1 MATGFT
7 VTRCDDNMPLSPDLA
22 FGTIPEL
29 GRRLRERQY
38 SAVELAEF
46 FLKRAE
52 TLGREFNAIVTVTR
66 ELALKQAAQAD
77 QEIAAGRD
85 RGPLHGI
92 PYGAKDLLATA
103 GIPTS
108 WGAAPL
114 KDQVFDQDATVICK
128 LRDAGA
134 VLIAKLAMVEI
145 AGGFGYRQ
153 ANASFTGP
161 GLNPWDKKAWS
172 GGSSSGPGSAV
183 SAGVVPFAIGSETWG
198 SIMTPAAY
206 CGLSGLR
213 PTYGRVSRHG
223 AMALSWTMDKLGPM
237 CRTAE
242 DCGLVLNAIAGP
254 DPADA
259 TSALYPY
266 QYPPQVSSA
275 PPFKLATIKEPVQ
288 WQPEVKANFEAS
300 LKVLEKFA
308 TIEEVELPDLPY
320 SEVAGTFISCEM
332 SAAFEGLISS
342 GDVWELT
349 APEDRP
355 GGHATQFIPAR
366 DYINAFRIRPKIQRA
381 LDEILAR
388 YDALVTPTLPAV
400 AVPIQS
406 NFRDYF
412 APFRGSEIG
421 GAGNAAGI
429 PALSIPNGFGERGLP
444 TGLQF
449 VGRAFEENR
458 LLAVAQKY
466 QSVTDWHTKTPKV
479 D

>member
-1 MATGFT
+1 MPIAAEFAFAT
-7 VTRCDDNMPLSPDLA
+7 VS
-22 FGTIPEL
+22 EL
-29 GRRLRERQY
+29 GRRWREQQFT
-38 SAVELAEF
+38 AVELAEF
-46 FLKRAE
+46 FLRRAE
-52 TLGREFNAIVTVTR
+52 TVGREFNAIVTVTR
-66 ELALKQAAQAD
+66 ELALQQAAQAD
-77 QEIAAGRD
+77 RELTAGRD

-108 WGAAPL
+108 WGAAPY
-114 KDQVFDQDATVICK
+114 KDQVFKSDATVIEK

-161 GLNPWDKKAWS
+161 GLNPWNKQAWS

-183 SAGVVPFAIGSETWG
+183 AAGVVPFAIGSETWG

-242 DCGLVLNAIAGP
+242 DCGLVLNAIAGR
-254 DPADA
+254 DPADP
-259 TSALYPY
+259 TSATEPY
-266 QYPPQVSSA
+266 AYPPQTPHG
-275 PPFKLATIKEPVQ
+275 PPFKLATIKESRQ
-288 WQPEVKANFEAS
+288 WQPEVKANFDAS
-300 LKVLEKFA
+300 LKVLQEFA
-308 TIEEVELPDLPY
+308 TFEEVELPDLPY
-320 SEVAGTFISCEM
+320 SEVAGTFIGAEM
-332 SAAFEGLISS
+332 AAAFEGLVTS

-349 APEDRP
+349 APEDQP
-355 GGHATQFIPAR
+355 GGHAAQFILAK
-366 DYINAFRIRPKIQRA
+366 DYINAFRIRPQIQRA
-381 LDEILAR
+381 LDGILSR
-388 YDALVTPTLPAV
+388 YDALVTPTMSAV

-406 NFRDYF
+406 SFRDYF
-412 APFRGSEIG
+412 APYHNSEIG

-458 LLAVAQKY
+458 LLAVAKKY
-466 QSVTDWHTKTPKV
+466 QSVTDWHKKTPPL
-479 D
+479 

>member
-1 MATGFT
+1 MTIPAE
-7 VTRCDDNMPLSPDLA
+7 LA
-22 FGTIPEL
+22 FATISDL
-29 GRRLRERQY
+29 GHRWRQHEFT
-38 SAVELAEF
+38 AVELAEF
-46 FLKRAE
+46 FLQRAD
-52 TLGREFNAIVTVTR
+52 TLGRELNAIVTLTR
-66 ELALKQAAQAD
+66 DLALQQAQQAD
-77 QEIAAGRD
+77 ADLKAGHD

-108 WGAAPL
+108 WGAAPF
-114 KDQVFDQDATVICK
+114 KDQLIDEDATVIRK

-134 VLIAKLAMVEI
+134 VLTAKLAMVEI

-183 SAGVVPFAIGSETWG
+183 AAGVVPFAIGSETWG
-198 SIMTPAAY
+198 SIMTPASY

-242 DCGLVLNAIAGP
+242 DCGLVLNAIAGL

-259 TSALYPY
+259 TSAPYPY
-266 QYPPQVSSA
+266 RYLSDALPK
-275 PPFKLATIKEPVQ
+275 PPFKLATIRESRQ
-288 WQPEVKANFEAS
+288 WQPEVKTNFEAS
-300 LKVLEKFA
+300 LKLLEQFA
-308 TIEEVELPDLPY
+308 TFDEVELPDLPY
-320 SEVAGTFISCEM
+320 GEVAGTFISCEM
-332 SAAFEGLISS
+332 AAAFEGLVSS
-342 GDVWELT
+342 GDVWQLT
-349 APEDRP
+349 APEDRA
-355 GGHATQFIPAR
+355 GGHAGQFIPAK

-381 LDEILAR
+381 LDEIFSR
-388 YDALVTPTLPAV
+388 YDALVTPTLSAV
-400 AVPIQS
+400 AVPIKMD
-406 NFRDYF
+406 FREYF
-412 APFRGSEIG
+412 APYHGSEIG

-429 PALSIPNGFGERGLP
+429 PAISIPNGFGERGLP

-449 VGRAFEENR
+449 VGRAFDENK
-458 LLAVAQKY
+458 LLAIAKQY
-466 QSVTDWHTKTPKV
+466 QSVTDWHTKTPKLG
-479 D
+479 

>member
-1 MATGFT
+1 
-7 VTRCDDNMPLSPDLA
+7 MPVSTELA
-22 FGTIPEL
+22 FATIPEL
-29 GRRLRERQY
+29 GRRWRAKEFT
-38 SAVELAEF
+38 AVELATFYLE
-46 FLKRAE
+46 RAHVI
-52 TLGREFNAIVTVTR
+52 GRELNAIVTLTR
-66 ELALKQAAQAD
+66 DLALEQAAQAD
-77 QEIAAGRD
+77 RELRAGKD

-108 WGAAPL
+108 WGAAPY
-114 KDQVFDQDATVICK
+114 KEQVFAEDATVIRR

-153 ANASFTGP
+153 AHASFTGP
-161 GLNPWDKKAWS
+161 GLNPWDRKAWS

-183 SAGVVPFAIGSETWG
+183 AAGVVPFAIGSETWG

-213 PTYGRVSRHG
+213 PTYGRISRHG

-254 DPADA
+254 DPADP
-259 TSALYPY
+259 TSAPHSYVF
-266 QYPPQVSSA
+266 PPTSKFA
-275 PPFKLATIKEPVQ
+275 PPFKLATLREPSK
-288 WQPEVKANFEAS
+288 WQPEVKRNFEATLEA
-300 LKVLEKFA
+300 LKPFSTV
-308 TIEEVELPDLPY
+308 EEVELPDLPY
-320 SEVAGTFISCEM
+320 GEVAGTFIACEM
-332 SAAFEGLISS
+332 AAAFEKLVSS

-355 GGHATQFIPAR
+355 GGHAALLIPAK
-366 DYINAFRIRPKIQRA
+366 DYINAFRIRVKIQRA
-381 LDEILAR
+381 LDEILTR
-388 YDALVTPTLPAV
+388 FDAIVTPTMPAV
-400 AVPIQS
+400 AVP
-406 NFRDYF
+406 NDTDFRKYF
-412 APFRGSEIG
+412 APHRGSQIG

-444 TGLQF
+444 TGVQF
-449 VGRAFEENR
+449 VGRAFEENK
-458 LLAVAQKY
+458 LLAIAQKY
-466 QSVTDWHTKTPKV
+466 QSVTDWHTRTPG
-479 D
+479 